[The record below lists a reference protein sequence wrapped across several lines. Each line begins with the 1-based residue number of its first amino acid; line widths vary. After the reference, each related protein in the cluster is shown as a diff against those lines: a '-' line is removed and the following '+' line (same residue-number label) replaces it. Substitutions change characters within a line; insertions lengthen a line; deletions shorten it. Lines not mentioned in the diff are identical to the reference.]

1 MPGVVAASRYVA
13 DVTMRTAAR
22 QGMFEGMPTPLYAAS
37 PSRLLAYLECPR
49 RYRFQYLDRP
59 RPTARPPRAHTSV
72 GIATHNALRDWWDLP
87 RRERTAAAGAVLL
100 RRAWIETGFRDDEQ
114 SARWRGKVGG
124 EVEAYLRDVDPDTQ
138 PRGIERVV
146 SMRTASL
153 VLTGRVDRIDE
164 REGADGPEL
173 VVVDY
178 KTSRR
183 TCTEED
189 ARTSLPLA
197 LYAAAA
203 WRMFRRRCVRV
214 ELHHVPTGTVAAHTH
229 TGESLVRKL
238 DEADSLARDA
248 RAADASFAE
257 HGAASPSFPPLPS
270 ALCAWCDYRAWCPEG
285 QRMGPEKSSW
295 AALEAGDERRAHGQS
310 YPEEELLQP
319 LRGPGGLGG
328 RRGEPEGRGGED
340 DDGGEPRG
348 GVRRAG

>member
-1 MPGVVAASRYVA
+1 MVVTTPVAGQGV
-13 DVTMRTAAR
+13 
-22 QGMFEGMPTPLYAAS
+22 FEGMPTPLYAAS

-59 RPTARPPRAHTSV
+59 RPTSRPQRAHTSV

-87 RRERTAAAGAVLL
+87 RRERTAAGGAMLL
-100 RRAWIETGFRDDEQ
+100 RKAWIETGFRDDDQ
-114 SARWRGKVGG
+114 SGRWRIRVGG
-124 EVEAYLRDVDPDTQ
+124 EVEAYLGDVDPDAQ
-138 PRGIERVV
+138 PRGIERTVA
-146 SMRTASL
+146 MRTESL
-153 VLTGRVDRIDE
+153 VLNGRVDRIDE
-164 REGADGPEL
+164 RPGDDGPEL

-203 WRMFRRRCVRV
+203 WRMFRRRTLRV
-214 ELHHVPTGTVAAHTH
+214 ELHHVPTGTVAGHTH
-229 TGESLVRKL
+229 TVESLRRKL

-248 RAADASFAE
+248 RRADASFRE
-257 HGAASPSFPPLPS
+257 LGVESPSFPPLPS
-270 ALCAWCDYRAWCPEG
+270 ALCTWCDYRAACPEG

-295 AALEAGDERRAHGQS
+295 AALEPGDERRADGER
-310 YPEEELLQP
+310 YPEEQLLEGTV
-319 LRGPGGLGG
+319 RVGG
-328 RRGEPEGRGGED
+328 RTGQPEGRGRED
-340 DDGGEPRG
+340 DLGGEPGG

>member
-1 MPGVVAASRYVA
+1 M
-13 DVTMRTAAR
+13 TTQRTAPNG
-22 QGMFEGMPTPLYAAS
+22 QGVFEGMPTPMYAAS

-59 RPTARPPRAHTSV
+59 RPTARPQRAHTSV

-87 RRERTAAAGAVLL
+87 RRERTAAAGAGLL
-100 RRAWIETGFRDDEQ
+100 RKAWIETGFRDDDQNE
-114 SARWRGKVGG
+114 RWRSRVGG
-124 EVEAYLRDVDPDTQ
+124 EVEAYLGDVAPDPQ

-146 SMRTASL
+146 SMRTPSL

-164 REGADGPEL
+164 RDGPDGPEL

-203 WRMFRRRCVRV
+203 SKVFRRRCVQV

-229 TGESLVRKL
+229 TGESLARKL
-238 DEADSLARDA
+238 GEAGSLARDA
-248 RAADASFAE
+248 RAADASFAQLGVE
-257 HGAASPSFPPLPS
+257 SASFPPLPS
-270 ALCAWCDYRAWCPEG
+270 ALCRWCDYRAACPEG
-285 QRMGPEKSSW
+285 QRMGPEK
-295 AALEAGDERRAHGQS
+295 
-310 YPEEELLQP
+310 
-319 LRGPGGLGG
+319 
-328 RRGEPEGRGGED
+328 
-340 DDGGEPRG
+340 
-348 GVRRAG
+348 